1 MRRTIYPT
9 GPVLVVDD
17 DDDLLAFVS
26 EVLERGGYRTCPAR
40 SGEEALEAAHIEQPI
55 LGVLDI
61 RLAGMSGYE
70 VCRILRAAYGA
81 QLPIIFIS
89 GERTEPFDRTAG
101 LGLGADDY
109 IVKPFDPDELLA
121 RVDRLVGVDSLFQ
134 GQDGELT
141 KRELDVLQ
149 LLVDG
154 FRPKE
159 IAKELSISVKTVGTH
174 IQNIL
179 PKLGVHSQ
187 GHAVAVA
194 VETGMLERRPALRAN
209 PA

>member
-1 MRRTIYPT
+1 MRRPIEPA

-17 DDDLLAFVS
+17 DDKLLAFVS
-26 EVLERGGYRTCPAR
+26 GVLERGGYRTCPVR

-55 LGVLDI
+55 LVVVDI
-61 RLAGMSGYE
+61 RLPGMSGYE
-70 VCRILRAAYGA
+70 VCRILRAAHGA

-89 GERTEPFDRTAG
+89 GERTEPFDRAAG
-101 LGLGADDY
+101 LRLGADDY

-121 RVDRLVGVDSLFQ
+121 RVDRLVRVDSSFQ
-134 GQDGELT
+134 AQDAELT
-141 KRELDVLQ
+141 KRELDVLE

-154 FRPKE
+154 LRPKE

-194 VETGMLERRPALRAN
+194 VEKGMLKRSPGLNAKPA
-209 PA
+209 